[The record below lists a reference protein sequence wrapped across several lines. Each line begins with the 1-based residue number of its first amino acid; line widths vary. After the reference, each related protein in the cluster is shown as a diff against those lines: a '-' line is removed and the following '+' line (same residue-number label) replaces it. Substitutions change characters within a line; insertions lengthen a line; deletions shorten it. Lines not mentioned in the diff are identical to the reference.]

1 MQSAPFT
8 ALLSV
13 LENLMQNAAEMLT
26 DSLHDTA
33 VYSSM
38 NTSAD
43 SPESFCKL
51 DGKKTCT
58 QNNIMGGFT
67 QKRMLN
73 DKCCILL
80 SS

>member
-51 DGKKTCT
+51 EEKKRVRRKTSW
-58 QNNIMGGFT
+58 GA
-67 QKRMLN
+67 
-73 DKCCILL
+73 LL
-80 SS
+80 RNASL

>member
-51 DGKKTCT
+51 DEKNVYAEKHH
-58 QNNIMGGFT
+58 GGLYT
-67 QKRMLN
+67 ETHA
-73 DKCCILL
+73 
-80 SS
+80 